1 MKQLPSSSS
10 APKFQVGQQVEAQ
23 YTVGGTWK
31 LANVLRVQP
40 CSLSLQFAG
49 WSDSADVPFARIRQ
63 HTPQRRPAVTNL
75 KLDIPPGFS
84 SFVSRGAAVATPSS
98 PPMNAAVR
106 KGRVTPPSSPRNL
119 TLRRIITPKPSP
131 PRNFAL
137 CKVVSKRASKSGNL
151 THLERLKQAAVL
163 NEDFLLA
170 NELKQHIE
178 KLNDLELK
186 KADAVRK
193 EDFLVAMDIKKQISQ
208 LINDN
213 SSSTSASASAQ
224 SETKQQEFDD
234 YRYNKTCDITCDQF
248 SLFTTQTKPVDYK
261 IATNHA

>member
-1 MKQLPSSSS
+1 MKQLQSSSS

-63 HTPQRRPAVTNL
+63 HTPQHTHAVTNL
-75 KLDIPPGFS
+75 KLEIPPGFS

-106 KGRVTPPSSPRNL
+106 TGRVTPPSSPRNNL
-119 TLRRIITPKPSP
+119 TLHRVLTPKPSP

-170 NELKQHIE
+170 NKLKQQIE

-213 SSSTSASASAQ
+213 SSSTSASAE

-234 YRYNKTCDITCDQF
+234 YRYKKTCDITCDQF
-248 SLFTTQTKPVDYK
+248 SLFTTQAKPVDYK
-261 IATNHA
+261 IVTNHA

>member
-1 MKQLPSSSS
+1 MKQLQSSSS
-10 APKFQVGQQVEAQ
+10 IPKFQVGQQVEAQ
-23 YTVGGTWK
+23 FQVGSTWK
-31 LANVLRVQP
+31 LANVLRVQA
-40 CSLSLQFAG
+40 CSLSLQFTG
-49 WSDSADVPFARIRQ
+49 WSDSVDVPFARIRQ
-63 HTPQRRPAVTNL
+63 HTTQHTPAVNNL

-106 KGRVTPPSSPRNL
+106 KRRVTPPSSPRNL
-119 TLRRIITPKPSP
+119 TLRRVLTPKPSP

-137 CKVVSKRASKSGNL
+137 CKAVSKRASKSSNL
-151 THLERLKQAAVL
+151 IHLERLKQAAVL

-208 LINDN
+208 LINNN
-213 SSSTSASASAQ
+213 SSSASVSAE

-234 YRYNKTCDITCDQF
+234 YPYKKTCDNTCDQF
-248 SLFTTQTKPVDYK
+248 SLFTIQTKPVDYE
-261 IATNHA
+261 IATSHAA